1 MWLNITMANLSSNRY
16 VDLDLRFARHPITN
30 DVVLVRGEQA
40 VRRAVI
46 NLIRVKYYSVAFKPE
61 LGSGVAGLLSEF
73 MSPVLQIITEDE
85 IRTLIKNWEPRA
97 EIVSLQIGNRS
108 RNVISVN
115 IHLRVV
121 GLPNPVVIDT
131 ILKRA
136 R

>member
-1 MWLNITMANLSSNRY
+1 MANLSSNRY

-97 EIVSLQIGNRS
+97 EIISLQIGNRS